1 MRERD
6 VELLSGLGPSRR
18 RLIQLGALSA
28 GGLLLGATAAT
39 AAPADTTGAGH
50 DGAAASDPRL
60 RSRAMSPMTAGAAP
74 TSYNGWPVGTPASAI
89 GAQFYT
95 VTATSVSMQVRSGDV
110 ACVLMHLAARFNAE
124 VEALQ
129 DWEVWGYDYRVD
141 ANNSNWWSC
150 HASGTAVDFNAVL
163 HPNGASGTFT
173 AGQVS
178 GIRRIL
184 ADCGNVIYWGG
195 DFSGIPDEMHFEI
208 NVPPGDPQLSALAAQ
223 IRGGIPPVQQGRLTS
238 LRSAINGR
246 YVTAEAGGAAALV
259 ANRTAIGPW
268 EQFDLISV
276 SSGHVG
282 LRAHANNRFVCADQ
296 AGGAPLI
303 ANRAAIGPWETF
315 TTVPQP
321 DGTVALRAAVNG
333 RYVTAEHAGAQ
344 PLIANRTVVGPW
356 EKFTLLGA

>member
-1 MRERD
+1 MCV
-6 VELLSGLGPSRR
+6 VEDSL
-18 RLIQLGALSA
+18 
-28 GGLLLGATAAT
+28 
-39 AAPADTTGAGH
+39 H
-50 DGAAASDPRL
+50 
-60 RSRAMSPMTAGAAP
+60 
-74 TSYNGWPVGTPASAI
+74 WPASKEKG
-89 GAQFYT
+89 GA
-95 VTATSVSMQVRSGDV
+95 V
-110 ACVLMHLAARFNAE
+110 
-124 VEALQ
+124 
-129 DWEVWGYDYRVD
+129 
-141 ANNSNWWSC
+141 
-150 HASGTAVDFNAVL
+150 
-163 HPNGASGTFT
+163 P
-173 AGQVS
+173 
-178 GIRRIL
+178 
-184 ADCGNVIYWGG
+184 DCLLR
-195 DFSGIPDEMHFEI
+195 PL
-208 NVPPGDPQLSALAAQ
+208 P
-223 IRGGIPPVQQGRLTS
+223 GGIPPVQQGRLTS

-296 AGGAPLI
+296 AGAAPLI